1 MHLWISR
8 PGRTI
13 DEVARWVH
21 AYDVVRA
28 AEGVHRN
35 AARLHVPASV
45 ENFLGHE
52 RHAVR
57 HLGGDKILLSLRNG
71 FGNAFDQLFE
81 VGAMR
86 GVVAV
91 GTAILARRRGV
102 RVCGGYENTV
112 GAKSGV
118 FGRQCLGAIEVIAAD
133 QAVVYDHN
141 GQPRLAVITH
151 NRASEK
157 RIMRLVREPFAEGA
171 NQLHG
176 PDLGRDI
183 HLCRAGTKLR
193 PPSGGKQQQGGE
205 QLEFHLSAFAF
216 AGIEVGVLGG
226 HAGTGVLA
234 PGGEFGGEG
243 FHLVRMF
250 RGKVGFLAD
259 IVSQIE
265 QLQPPVLV
273 PFDELPVALAHGG
286 RGGVALIAVV
296 RVMPV
301 ERAAVLGFAAQGCGE
316 THAVNGQGQPRFE
329 TGHFDDGREKVR
341 AGDGG
346 VVHAAGLSDAGPAD
360 HHWLADAAF
369 VHPAF
374 ATAQG
379 EVTSGMP
386 FAGGEA
392 AVVAHEKHNGV
403 VLQPVFLEAVEHLAN
418 GEIHRLY
425 HATVHGVFLY
435 ETHLAVVFLA
445 PLGFETALFLAG
457 KIFVAQIGARDQRSV
472 HGIKRKISEER
483 LILIGSHEFHRF
495 AGKPVG
501 QVLTVGAVF

>member
-8 PGRTI
+8 PGRAI
-13 DEVARWVH
+13 DEVARRVH
-21 AYDVVRA
+21 AHDVIRA
-28 AEGVHRN
+28 AERIN
-35 AARLHVPASV
+35 RDAAGFHVPAPV

-57 HLGGDKILLSLRNG
+57 HLGEDKVLLSLRNG

-81 VGAMR
+81 VGAMG
-86 GVVAV
+86 GVIAV
-91 GTAILARRRGV
+91 GAAILARRRGM
-102 RVCGGYENTV
+102 RVGGGHENAV

-118 FGRQCLGAIEVIAAD
+118 FGRQCLGTIEVIAAD

-151 NRASEK
+151 NRTSEK

-193 PPSGGKQQQGGE
+193 QPSGGEQQQGGE

-226 HAGTGVLA
+226 HAGTGVLT
-234 PGGEFGGEG
+234 PGGELGGER
-243 FHLVRMF
+243 FHLVGMF
-250 RGKVGFLAD
+250 LGEVGFLAD
-259 IVSQIE
+259 VVDQIE

-301 ERAAVLGFAAQGCGE
+301 ERAAVLGFAAQGGGE
-316 THAVNGQGQPRFE
+316 THAVNGQGQLRLE
-329 TGHFDDGREKVR
+329 TGHFHDGREKVG
-341 AGDGG
+341 AGDGS
-346 VVHAAGLSDAGPAD
+346 VVHAAGLGDAGPAD
-360 HHWLADAAF
+360 HHRFSDAAF

-374 ATAQG
+374 AAAQG
-379 EVTSGMP
+379 EVAGGMP

-403 VLQPVFLEAVEHLAN
+403 VLQPVFLEAVEHLAD
-418 GEIHRLY
+418 GEIHRLH
-425 HATVHGVFLY
+425 HAAVHGVLLH
-435 ETHLAVVFLA
+435 EAHLPVVFLA
-445 PLGFETALFLAG
+445 PLGL
-457 KIFVAQIGARDQRSV
+457 
-472 HGIKRKISEER
+472 
-483 LILIGSHEFHRF
+483 
-495 AGKPVG
+495 
-501 QVLTVGAVF
+501 